1 VVAELVESGTESGTT
16 EQADTRRDAL
26 LDRLIGATNGVW
38 DIATVYIGDRLGLYT
53 RLKELGPATSTELA
67 SAAGL
72 SERYVREWLEQQT
85 ASGILTLAKPSAGA
99 FERRFALP
107 AGHDEVLT
115 ERESLNFLAPLASI
129 TLGAISPIHRV
140 LDAFKTGGGVPYADY
155 GVDLL
160 EGQAGMNRNMFLY
173 QLGQEYLSAIPD
185 LDARLTSD
193 PPVRIA
199 DFGCGHAWSSI
210 GMAQAFPKVLV
221 DGFDLHEASVAAA
234 QEHIRDYG
242 LTDRVRVEVRD
253 AGDPALTGQ
262 YDLVTAFECIHDM
275 SDPVGA
281 LRTMRRLARD
291 GGTVIV
297 ADERVSEEFT
307 ADAGPI
313 ESLMYGFSVLHCLPV
328 GMVDQPSAGTGTVM
342 RPDTLRRYARE
353 AGFADVEILPLD
365 NFFFNFY
372 RLNG

>member
-1 VVAELVESGTESGTT
+1 MVAELVESGTESGTT

-85 ASGILTLAKPSAGA
+85 ASGILTLAKPGAGA

-193 PPVRIA
+193 PPARIA
-199 DFGCGHAWSSI
+199 DFGCGHA
-210 GMAQAFPKVLV
+210 
-221 DGFDLHEASVAAA
+221 
-234 QEHIRDYG
+234 
-242 LTDRVRVEVRD
+242 
-253 AGDPALTGQ
+253 
-262 YDLVTAFECIHDM
+262 
-275 SDPVGA
+275 
-281 LRTMRRLARD
+281 
-291 GGTVIV
+291 
-297 ADERVSEEFT
+297 
-307 ADAGPI
+307 
-313 ESLMYGFSVLHCLPV
+313 
-328 GMVDQPSAGTGTVM
+328 
-342 RPDTLRRYARE
+342 
-353 AGFADVEILPLD
+353 
-365 NFFFNFY
+365 
-372 RLNG
+372 

>member
-85 ASGILTLAKPSAGA
+85 ASGILTLAKPIAGA

-193 PPVRIA
+193 PPARIA

-210 GMAQAFPKVLV
+210 GMAQAFPKVWV
-221 DGFDLHEASVAAA
+221 DGFDLDEASVAPRRSTSA
-234 QEHIRDYG
+234 I
-242 LTDRVRVEVRD
+242 
-253 AGDPALTGQ
+253 TG
-262 YDLVTAFECIHDM
+262 
-275 SDPVGA
+275 
-281 LRTMRRLARD
+281 
-291 GGTVIV
+291 
-297 ADERVSEEFT
+297 
-307 ADAGPI
+307 
-313 ESLMYGFSVLHCLPV
+313 
-328 GMVDQPSAGTGTVM
+328 
-342 RPDTLRRYARE
+342 
-353 AGFADVEILPLD
+353 
-365 NFFFNFY
+365 
-372 RLNG
+372 